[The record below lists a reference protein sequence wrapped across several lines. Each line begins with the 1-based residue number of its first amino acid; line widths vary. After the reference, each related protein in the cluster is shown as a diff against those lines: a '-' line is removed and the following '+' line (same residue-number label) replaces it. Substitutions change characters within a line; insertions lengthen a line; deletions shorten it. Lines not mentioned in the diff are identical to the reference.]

1 MRLFPRAGRSRKNM
15 AQKAKGGAAE
25 QSDDGGSPLRL
36 HREVWRLRSEEVEL
50 NGRADEKSKQTT
62 TISGGLVSCSGGAAV
77 PTGQISGGGGGV
89 GTLRN
94 TGRRNDNMRPY
105 PSCAEDGRGTRSAW
119 CAAASSNAPRW
130 IRPGGWQRGAVDL
143 RHRSLNHKLCMAGG
157 GEGVRL
163 GGRGEVRGIYGCGG
177 I

>member
-1 MRLFPRAGRSRKNM
+1 MGR
-15 AQKAKGGAAE
+15 QC
-25 QSDDGGSPLRL
+25 LRG
-36 HREVWRLRSEEVEL
+36 REV
-50 NGRADEKSKQTT
+50 
-62 TISGGLVSCSGGAAV
+62 
-77 PTGQISGGGGGV
+77 GGGGGV

-157 GEGVRL
+157 GEGGPSGRE
-163 GGRGEVRGIYGCGG
+163 GGGEGYLWMWWDMRWDGRRFVGRE
-177 I
+177 